1 MIIILVDEANRLS
14 NQTMNHL
21 TLCASRQK
29 MNLSLRAW
37 AVALSELP
45 KVGRSYND
53 RYPPLQI

>member
-21 TLCASRQK
+21 TLCSSRQK
-29 MNLSLRAW
+29 SHLSLRAW

>member
-1 MIIILVDEANRLS
+1 MIIILVDEANCLS

-21 TLCASRQK
+21 TLCSLRQK

>member
-21 TLCASRQK
+21 TLCSSRRK
-29 MNLSLRAW
+29 IKISLRAW

-45 KVGRSYND
+45 KVGRSYNG
-53 RYPPLQI
+53 RYLPPQI

>member
-1 MIIILVDEANRLS
+1 MIIILVDEANHLS

-21 TLCASRQK
+21 TLCSSRRK
-29 MNLSLRAW
+29 INISLRAW
-37 AVALSELP
+37 AVALGELP